1 MWILIK
7 YRTIWPFFTL
17 NNSDGENFVNY
28 EEMKIIKS
36 SLKSLESKESK
47 RLLLNKFNWRY
58 FVYINCLILWI
69 LYLWE
74 VDMILNIFL
83 SEIWKRWKRNSDVI
97 IFMINQVFI
106 KVGNFI
112 NYLREIPG
120 SGDGAIICVYWC
132 FDNADI
138 IEWVEANLT
147 IFVSFE
153 NDILSNWNSIY
164 C

>member
-1 MWILIK
+1 
-7 YRTIWPFFTL
+7 
-17 NNSDGENFVNY
+17 
-28 EEMKIIKS
+28 MKIIKS

-83 SEIWKRWKRNSDVI
+83 SEIWKRWKRNSDGI
-97 IFMINQVFI
+97 ILMINQVFV

-112 NYLREIPG
+112 NYLGKIPS

-132 FDNADI
+132 FDSADI
-138 IEWVEANLT
+138 IERVERDLT

-153 NDILSNWNSIY
+153 NDILSDWNSIY
-164 C
+164 CDI